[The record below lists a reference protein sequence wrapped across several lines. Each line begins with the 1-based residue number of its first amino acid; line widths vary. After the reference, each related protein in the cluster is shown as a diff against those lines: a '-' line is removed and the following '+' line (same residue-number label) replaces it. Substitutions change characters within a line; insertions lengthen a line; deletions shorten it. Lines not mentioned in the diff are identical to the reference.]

1 MGLGDVTLSAGN
13 SGFLSSVFL
22 FLVLSIFMGFPSFTL
37 RKHWDKGQCLI
48 NRHQQGYNKN
58 DNNNNINN
66 DNNNKSDSKNS
77 SNKK

>member
-1 MGLGDVTLSAGN
+1 
-13 SGFLSSVFL
+13 
-22 FLVLSIFMGFPSFTL
+22 MGFPSFTL